1 MCLHKMIH
9 PLQEDLTDLKD
20 FDLEQKIQDL
30 TKKYYLAYKLGNQ
43 DLLTQ
48 ISTFLTIYKEEMSKR
63 YLEKTKQNLDGDL
76 DQLINVD

>member
-1 MCLHKMIH
+1 MIH
-9 PLQEDLTDLKD
+9 PLQEDLSDLKD

-30 TKKYYLAYKLGNQ
+30 TKKYYLAYKLGNHE
-43 DLLTQ
+43 LLTQ